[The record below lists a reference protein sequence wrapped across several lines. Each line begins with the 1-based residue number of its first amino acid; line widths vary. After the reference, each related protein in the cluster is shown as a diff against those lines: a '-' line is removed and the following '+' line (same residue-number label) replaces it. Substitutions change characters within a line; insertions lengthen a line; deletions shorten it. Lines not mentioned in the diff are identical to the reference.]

1 MRITSILRYQAPRKI
16 RDFQHRGNGRR
27 CRFRVVE
34 GEHLFTENHCC
45 EKLDA
50 VLSLIKFSSRM
61 KDCYNIYYLEQK
73 IDFDGA
79 TLTETM
85 RKTFKNRG
93 HAFTPEQFK
102 QVINSESDAEM
113 QKK

>member
-1 MRITSILRYQAPRKI
+1 
-16 RDFQHRGNGRR
+16 
-27 CRFRVVE
+27 
-34 GEHLFTENHCC
+34 
-45 EKLDA
+45 
-50 VLSLIKFSSRM
+50 M
-61 KDCYNIYYLEQK
+61 KDCYNIYYLAQK